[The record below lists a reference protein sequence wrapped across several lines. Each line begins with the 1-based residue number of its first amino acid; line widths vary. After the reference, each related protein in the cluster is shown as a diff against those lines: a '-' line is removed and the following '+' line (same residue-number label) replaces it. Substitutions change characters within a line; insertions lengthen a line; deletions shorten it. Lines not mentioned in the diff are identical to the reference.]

1 MRLELGEKTATCR
14 TGLAHY
20 GTTPYLA
27 T

>member
-1 MRLELGEKTATCR
+1 MELGGPTCVR
-14 TGLAHY
+14 SSGLEHY

>member
-1 MRLELGEKTATCR
+1 MELGEACGAQGA
-14 TGLAHY
+14 GLEQY